1 MTRDVAATPFTID
14 RVLVAG
20 ETLDGVLGDARL
32 GALVRARPAAR
43 PLSLTVALQAAA
55 VPDAVRAG
63 VARLAGTAAS
73 AVRVAEVHVAA
84 GAEPTAT
91 LLPAHDGLLACGP
104 SPDRG
109 LIIRAWQRGLCV
121 VNAVEQAA
129 RVAIFEDD
137 YVDAGGAG
145 RWYSVME
152 GDPVIVTSPQKV
164 VLEYGA
170 RINPRAVIHN
180 EAAITI
186 GRGSLL
192 GADAELN
199 LYTAR
204 FVMGQFCHTS
214 SYFAAVGSR
223 HTLHAP
229 STFAVS
235 RGPYAFLGE
244 PADMVGDIVIGN
256 DVWFGMRVIVLPGV
270 RVADGCVV
278 GAGSVVTDSLTEP
291 YGIYAGNP
299 ARLLRHR
306 FSPHVVKWLCA
317 VQWWTWPTR
326 KLWAAREF
334 FRTDLSAKSEEEL
347 WRLIDR

>member
-1 MTRDVAATPFTID
+1 MTADAARTTFTID
-14 RVLVAG
+14 RVLITGDSLEGTLHDTRVA
-20 ETLDGVLGDARL
+20 
-32 GALVRARPAAR
+32 ALVRERSATR
-43 PLSLTVALQAAA
+43 PLALTVALRDDVDAEAA
-55 VPDAVRAG
+55 RARLAEVVG
-63 VARLAGTAAS
+63 RGSRGLDVSVARLAGTL
-73 AVRVAEVHVAA
+73 
-84 GAEPTAT
+84 EP
-91 LLPAHDGLLACGP
+91 LLDAHDALVVCGDP
-104 SPDRG
+104 PDRA
-109 LIIRAWQRGLCV
+109 LIVRAWQRGKCV
-121 VNAVEQAA
+121 VNSVEQAA
-129 RVAIFEDD
+129 RVAVFEDD
-137 YVDAGGAG
+137 YFDVGGAG

-152 GDPVIVTSPQKV
+152 GSPVVVTNPQHM
-164 VLEYGA
+164 VLDYGA

-180 EAAITI
+180 ESTITI

-199 LYTAR
+199 LYTAS

-223 HTLHAP
+223 HTLHHP

-244 PADMVGDIVIGN
+244 PADRVGDIVIGN
-256 DVWFGMRVIVLPGV
+256 DVWFGMRVILLPGV

-278 GAGSVVTDSLTEP
+278 GAGSVVTANLTEP

-306 FSPHVVKWLCA
+306 FPPHVVKWLCA
-317 VQWWTWPTR
+317 IQWWTWPTR
-326 KLWAAREF
+326 KLWGAREF
-334 FRTDLSAKSEEEL
+334 FRTDIAGLSEDEL

>member
-1 MTRDVAATPFTID
+1 VTGEATRAAFTID

-20 ETLDGVLGDARL
+20 DTLESALGDARL
-32 GALVRARPAAR
+32 AALVRERPATR
-43 PLSLTVALQAAA
+43 PLALTVALRE
-55 VPDAVRAG
+55 DADGEGVRAG
-63 VARLAGTAAS
+63 LARLAPARAPG
-73 AVRVAEVHVAA
+73 VRLARRGEPVEALLSVHDA
-84 GAEPTAT
+84 
-91 LLPAHDGLLACGP
+91 LLACGAP
-104 SPDRG
+104 PDRA
-109 LIIRAWQRGLCV
+109 LIVRAWQRGLCV
-121 VNAVEQAA
+121 VNGVEQAA
-129 RVAIFEDD
+129 RVAAFQDD

-145 RWYSVME
+145 RWYSIME
-152 GDPVIVTSPQKV
+152 GSPVIVSNPQHV

-180 EAAITI
+180 ESTITI

-223 HTLHAP
+223 HTLHSP

-244 PADMVGDIVIGN
+244 PADKVGDIVIGN

-299 ARLLRHR
+299 ARLIRHR
-306 FSPHVVKWLCA
+306 FPPHVVKWLCA
-317 VQWWTWPTR
+317 VQWWNWPTR
-326 KLWAAREF
+326 KLAEAREF
-334 FRTDLSAKSEEEL
+334 FRTDISSKREDEL
-347 WRLIDR
+347 WGLIDR

>member
-1 MTRDVAATPFTID
+1 MTGDAARTSFTID

-20 ETLDGVLGDARL
+20 DTLETTFRDARVA
-32 GALVRARPAAR
+32 ALVRERSATR
-43 PLSLTVALQAAA
+43 PLALTVALR
-55 VPDAVRAG
+55 DAVDAQT
-63 VARLAGTAAS
+63 VPARLAELAGPAACRLDVS
-73 AVRVAEVHVAA
+73 IARR
-84 GAEPTAT
+84 GEP
-91 LLPAHDGLLACGP
+91 LEPLVEGHDALLACGAP
-104 SPDRG
+104 PDG
-109 LIIRAWQRGLCV
+109 ALIIRAWQRGRCV
-121 VNAVEQAA
+121 VNSVEQAA
-129 RVAIFEDD
+129 RVALFEDD
-137 YVDAGGAG
+137 YLDFDAGRAE
-145 RWYSVME
+145 RWYSIME
-152 GDPVIVTSPQKV
+152 GNPIIVTNPQHI

-180 EAAITI
+180 ESTVSI

-223 HTLHAP
+223 HTLHHP

-244 PADMVGDIVIGN
+244 PADRVGDIVIGN
-256 DVWFGMRVIVLPGV
+256 DVWFGMRVILLPGV
-270 RVADGCVV
+270 SVADGCVV

-299 ARLLRHR
+299 ARLLRLR
-306 FSPHVVKWLCA
+306 FPPHVVKWLCA
-317 VQWWTWPTR
+317 IQWWTWSTR
-326 KLWAAREF
+326 KLFGAREF
-334 FRTDLSAKSEEEL
+334 FRTDVAGLTTLAGAAL
-347 WRLIDR
+347 R